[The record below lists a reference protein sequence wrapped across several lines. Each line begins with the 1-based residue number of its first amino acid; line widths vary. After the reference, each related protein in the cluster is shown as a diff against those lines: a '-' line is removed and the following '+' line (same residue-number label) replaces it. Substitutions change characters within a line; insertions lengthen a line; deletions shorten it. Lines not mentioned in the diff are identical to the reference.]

1 MPFKDY
7 INVATA
13 GLICLIAFLTA
24 FIALQMYR
32 FNKARLKHAVYEKR
46 LAVYREIV
54 ALLSILTSGGD
65 MTREALLNFRSRTH
79 ESGFLFDKEL
89 ADYIEEIY
97 TRGMKFWN
105 TNMRLRGPKLRIG
118 EERDQVTAEN
128 AAQMIWLADQL
139 PLLKK
144 KFNRYLN
151 MQDTK

>member
-1 MPFKDY
+1 MPYKDY

-13 GLICLIAFLTA
+13 GLICLIAILTA

-32 FNKARLKHAVYEKR
+32 FNKARLKHAIYEKR

-54 ALLSILTSGGD
+54 ALLSLLTSGGD
-65 MTREALLNFRSRTH
+65 VTREALLNFRSRTH

-89 ADYIEEIY
+89 SDYIEEIY

-105 TNMRLRGPKLRIG
+105 TNMRLHGPKLRIG
-118 EERDQVTAEN
+118 DERDQVTAEN